1 MNLPRRKFLHLNAA
15 AALALVFQA
24 SYAKEGWPTH
34 SVQLLV
40 GYAPDN
46 GLNSIAQ
53 VLADRLSEIWSQ
65 QVIVENNLATTPELG
80 SMQSH
85 MRYLMAILF

>member
-1 MNLPRRKFLHLNAA
+1 MSLPRRKFLHLSGA
-15 AALALVFQA
+15 AALTPVFRS
-24 SYAKEGWPTH
+24 SYAQGWPTR

-46 GLNSIAQ
+46 GLDSVAH

-65 QVIVENNLATTPELG
+65 QVIVENEPGETQELV
-80 SMQSH
+80 SMQSL
-85 MRYLMAILF
+85 MPRLMAIRF